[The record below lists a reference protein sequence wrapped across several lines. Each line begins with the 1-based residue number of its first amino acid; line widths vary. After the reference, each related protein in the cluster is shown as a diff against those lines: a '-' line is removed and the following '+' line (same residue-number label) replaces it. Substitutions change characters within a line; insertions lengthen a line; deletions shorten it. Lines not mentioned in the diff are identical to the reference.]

1 MDVSKSVVTA
11 MTFTIDNEHLIKWM
25 SLKNYVKRLFRMFLT
40 EDEVLMGYKD
50 TDKNINAVRI
60 SISLAICLKFSFKL
74 VTFSNGYER
83 KRKWMFFLNTVH
95 RGQMDIKKA

>member
-1 MDVSKSVVTA
+1 

-74 VTFSNGYER
+74 VTFSNGCER